1 MTKQQTAV
9 EGDTRTATASREG
22 HTRTARAGAE
32 HVAPAA
38 EHAPHRNDAATED
51 TPHQS
56 DAPAAPASH
65 AELTRFVDR
74 YGDLIDDRVA
84 EIVEEIVDE
93 VLATRAARR
102 RRLSGLRLCLVVAA
116 LCGVSVLLRETPYA
130 VAAAWLA
137 GAAICVR
144 GCGS

>member
-9 EGDTRTATASREG
+9 EGGTRTVTAAREG

-38 EHAPHRNDAATED
+38 EGTPHR
-51 TPHQS
+51 S
-56 DAPAAPASH
+56 DAPAGPASH

-93 VLATRAARR
+93 VLTAREARR